1 MATRKIA
8 DLTQATTAS
17 DADLMVIQDTSK
29 TKKITF
35 ATLLTSIKSKLGVG
49 TAANLNTTSK
59 EIVGAINEINTN
71 LATTY
76 NYDKMYNLWYTSGNV
91 ITDKVGKI
99 LIITIALQAKSPL
112 PVNVWHKLIALP
124 TGMRTAHAF
133 YGNYDNGTYN
143 TTIKV
148 EENGDVLVLTN
159 KIIAANEWLVG
170 SAIISF

>member
-59 EIVGAINEINTN
+59 ELVGAINEINTN
-71 LATTY
+71 LAVSGETIPNTVCPSSALFNAGKVHTY
-76 NYDKMYNLWYTSGNV
+76 VTGGMAKVSLNNGIEYRIAGIPNKYFNETAFDIPFSFSSGTGYIKPKDGAYTEAGVYVIPNKNV
-91 ITDKVGKI
+91 ASKEYFSFSVTWVG
-99 LIITIALQAKSPL
+99 
-112 PVNVWHKLIALP
+112 
-124 TGMRTAHAF
+124 
-133 YGNYDNGTYN
+133 
-143 TTIKV
+143 
-148 EENGDVLVLTN
+148 
-159 KIIAANEWLVG
+159 
-170 SAIISF
+170 

>member
-1 MATRKIA
+1 M
-8 DLTQATTAS
+8 
-17 DADLMVIQDTSK
+17 
-29 TKKITF
+29 
-35 ATLLTSIKSKLGVG
+35 
-49 TAANLNTTSK
+49 
-59 EIVGAINEINTN
+59 
-71 LATTY
+71 ATTY